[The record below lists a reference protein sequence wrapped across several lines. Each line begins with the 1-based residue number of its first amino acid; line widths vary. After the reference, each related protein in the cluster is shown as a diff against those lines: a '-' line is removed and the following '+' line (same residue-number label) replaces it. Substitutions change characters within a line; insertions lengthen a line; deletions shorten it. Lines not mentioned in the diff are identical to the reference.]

1 MVSMRKYLRL
11 ATAVMAVMAALAV
24 VSCNS
29 WSPVQETDASKYE
42 LKGDVLSLRSI
53 PYTVDSAAE
62 GFKAG
67 EIDPMAN
74 NVYIEFN
81 SDGNATLLRRFNRHG
96 DMVSE
101 QRSLYNSKGQLLETE
116 TVSSS
121 GELLEKAVYE
131 YKNGRIYSMRATDGM
146 DSLKKYE
153 VYKYYGTDS
162 IRVDYSFKED
172 KPAGY
177 RIMTYD
183 DRGYNTGNIMY
194 SVTGRKLSEF
204 KMRYDSQCRRDS
216 VYSDNMLFGKMES
229 RMEYDDNGF
238 CSAMTISG
246 RANTVSIHFELT
258 LDSHGNWIERL
269 TYQDG
274 SAVPTKIERREIR
287 YAD

>member
-1 MVSMRKYLRL
+1 MVSMRKYLKL

-121 GELLEKAVYE
+121 VELL
-131 YKNGRIYSMRATDGM
+131 
-146 DSLKKYE
+146 
-153 VYKYYGTDS
+153 
-162 IRVDYSFKED
+162 
-172 KPAGY
+172 
-177 RIMTYD
+177 
-183 DRGYNTGNIMY
+183 
-194 SVTGRKLSEF
+194 
-204 KMRYDSQCRRDS
+204 
-216 VYSDNMLFGKMES
+216 
-229 RMEYDDNGF
+229 
-238 CSAMTISG
+238 
-246 RANTVSIHFELT
+246 
-258 LDSHGNWIERL
+258 
-269 TYQDG
+269 
-274 SAVPTKIERREIR
+274 
-287 YAD
+287 